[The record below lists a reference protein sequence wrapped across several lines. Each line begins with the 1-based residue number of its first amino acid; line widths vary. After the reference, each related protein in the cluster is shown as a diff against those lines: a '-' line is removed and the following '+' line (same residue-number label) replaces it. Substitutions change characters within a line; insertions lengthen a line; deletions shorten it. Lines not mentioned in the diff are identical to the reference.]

1 MLRVRALFWDILGQ
15 IVLYAAAVLYILEK
29 VFQVRR
35 ILRRIGGA
43 EARTWTRLGRDK
55 YWPILISILMVFA
68 RWLRS
73 YVNQATLW
81 NLPPFS
87 ASPFPHLSLYAAPLL
102 DILSYS
108 WIGSLGFSIIYSS
121 RKHLGRFSWIGKL
134 SGRFMKV
141 TLLFYPALVLWFSSY
156 AELSFLVPS
165 SGQGVLYFA
174 AAVPLTFLV
183 FRSIESV
190 INRKV
195 LGKQGIL
202 SAAIDKALA
211 FASIGTRCIGEWG
224 YGNYRYVYSRITG
237 HPLEVEPHP
246 KVRPT
251 ILALLLSLSLVSMTA
266 AYKLGFTSVL
276 ELFYAF
282 GVAPYALAI
291 AAGVVGWRILKEED
305 DKRMWHFKEML
316 DLFQRGTYPQTLS
329 IDNVVHIANTRV
341 GAEVYQPFA
350 PWTYDEVVHAL
361 SRLKKQGYHIRVD
374 KTNREITFT
383 RYPL

>member
-1 MLRVRALFWDILGQ
+1 VVILRVRALFWDILGQ
-15 IVLYAAAVLYILEK
+15 IVVYAAAVLYIFEK

-43 EARTWTRLGRDK
+43 VARTWTRLGRDK
-55 YWPILISILMVFA
+55 YWPISISILIVFA

-73 YVNQATLW
+73 CVNQATLW
-81 NLPPFS
+81 NFPPFS

-121 RKHLGRFSWIGKL
+121 RKHLGRFSWIGKP

-156 AELSFLVPS
+156 SELSFLVPS

-174 AAVPLTFLV
+174 SSVPLTFLV

-190 INRKV
+190 INRRI

-202 SAAIDKALA
+202 STAIDKALA
-211 FASIGTRCIGEWG
+211 FASIGMRSIGEWS
-224 YGNYRYVYSRITG
+224 YGNYRYVYSRVTG
-237 HPLEVEPHP
+237 KPLEVVPHP
-246 KVRPT
+246 NVRPT
-251 ILALLLSLSLVSMTA
+251 IGALLVSLSLITMTA
-266 AYKLGFTSVL
+266 AYELGYTSML

-282 GVAPYALAI
+282 GAAPYALVI
-291 AAGVVGWRILKEED
+291 ASGVVGWRKRKRENEEK
-305 DKRMWHFKEML
+305 KRVVRVPKRLRSKFK
-316 DLFQRGTYPQTLS
+316 FFIS
-329 IDNVVHIANTRV
+329 AVHSL
-341 GAEVYQPFA
+341 
-350 PWTYDEVVHAL
+350 L
-361 SRLKKQGYHIRVD
+361 SRPEQ
-374 KTNREITFT
+374 
-383 RYPL
+383 